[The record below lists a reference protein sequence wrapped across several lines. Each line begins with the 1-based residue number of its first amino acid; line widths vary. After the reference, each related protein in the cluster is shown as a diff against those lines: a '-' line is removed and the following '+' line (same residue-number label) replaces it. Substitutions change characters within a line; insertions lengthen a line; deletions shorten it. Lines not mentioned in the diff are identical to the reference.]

1 MADVLTTVGKDFI
14 TLTLTSST
22 GKYVHWGTGATAAV
36 VGDTIIETPS
46 AEARV
51 AGTQTQQTTTTTNDT
66 YQVAGTIVSASTQTI
81 ANAGV
86 LSAAA
91 AGTLILHSNFTGVP
105 LLSGDS
111 IAFTF
116 KLKQA

>member
-1 MADVLTTVGKDFI
+1 MADVLTTVGKAFI
-14 TLTLTSST
+14 TSTLTSST
-22 GKYVHWGTGATAAV
+22 GKYVAWGTGSTAAV
-36 VGDTIIETPS
+36 VGDTVIETES

-51 AGTQTQQTTTTTNDT
+51 AGTQSQVTTTTTNDT
-66 YQVAGTIVSASTQTI
+66 YQVTGTLTSASTQTI

-86 LSAAA
+86 LSASTV
-91 AGTLILHSNFTGVP
+91 GTLILHSNFTGVP